1 MKTKLALIKRA
12 ALLLLLSALNPQLST
27 ARAQGTAFTYQGRLN
42 SGSNP
47 ANGTY
52 DLQFAIYDS
61 TNQPGTVIAG
71 PLTNSATGVTNG
83 LFAVTLDFGAN
94 VFTGPDR
101 WLEIAVRTN
110 GSGAFTTLSPRQK
123 LTPTPYAVFAI
134 TASNLSGALP
144 ATQLS
149 GVVPSASLSGTYSN
163 AVTLNNPNNNFSGAF
178 TGNGANLTN
187 VNAATVGGLAAAAFW
202 KTNGN
207 AGANPTNGAFLG
219 TIDNLPLELRVNG
232 TRALRLEPRPN
243 DVNHSNTVNVVCGS
257 PNNFVSN
264 NVYGATIAGGGA
276 ASSTL
281 GSGQAG
287 PNVVSTDFGVIGGGL
302 GNTIQIIGDGA
313 VIGGGMGNTI
323 QPGGEFAVIGGGVFN
338 TNSGTAATVGGGWR
352 NVASGN
358 GAVVSGGG
366 WTGFVV
372 DGNVASGAASVVGGG
387 LGNVAS
393 GGLATVPGGS
403 GNIAS
408 GAYSLAAGSRAHAAN
423 QGAFV
428 WADSQ
433 SGTFTSVS
441 NDQFLVRAAA
451 GVGIN
456 TNSPAATLD
465 VNGTARVRGVNNW
478 DVNNTEGD
486 FRVGNDTHRF
496 KIGVAT
502 AGGGAGDVWMRAQ
515 GGTQR
520 VFFKTPGGTTIYS
533 DEAQLAGVSLAAGS
547 GTWTDLSDRN
557 AKENFSPVN
566 GREIL
571 EKVASL
577 PLSTWNYRSEPAAFR
592 HLGPMAQ
599 DFKAAFG
606 LGETDTGITT
616 VDADGVA
623 LAAIQGLNEKVE
635 AGSQKSE
642 VRIQKLEAENAEL
655 KQRLAALEKIVC
667 NQKLN

>member
-110 GSGAFTTLSPRQK
+110 GSGEFTTLSPRQK

>member
-533 DEAQLAGVSLAAGS
+533 DEAQLAGVSLAAGRAHGQTS
-547 GTWTDLSDRN
+547 ATATPRRT
-557 AKENFSPVN
+557 FP
-566 GREIL
+566 R
-571 EKVASL
+571 
-577 PLSTWNYRSEPAAFR
+577 
-592 HLGPMAQ
+592 
-599 DFKAAFG
+599 
-606 LGETDTGITT
+606 
-616 VDADGVA
+616 
-623 LAAIQGLNEKVE
+623 
-635 AGSQKSE
+635 
-642 VRIQKLEAENAEL
+642 
-655 KQRLAALEKIVC
+655 
-667 NQKLN
+667 